1 MAALLSAGATPSKK
15 DSGPVCVYI
24 YIYGVGVGGSGLI
37 GLTGC
42 AGFNKSCRTSLV
54 GVVLLN
60 IPRLL

>member
-1 MAALLSAGATPSKK
+1 M
-15 DSGPVCVYI
+15 CIYI